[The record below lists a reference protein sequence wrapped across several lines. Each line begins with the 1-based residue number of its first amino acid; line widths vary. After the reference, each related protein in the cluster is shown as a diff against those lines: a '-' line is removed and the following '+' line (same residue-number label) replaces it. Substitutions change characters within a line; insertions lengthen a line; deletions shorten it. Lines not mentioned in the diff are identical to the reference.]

1 MRTLIYYVIMVL
13 LLVALFCCVLA
24 VGAVRIPLPDVCAAL
39 FGGEVKE
46 TYRPSASHWWESSE
60 TANLR
65 KV

>member
-39 FGGEVKE
+39 ISL
-46 TYRPSASHWWESSE
+46 TLPS
-60 TANLR
+60 
-65 KV
+65 